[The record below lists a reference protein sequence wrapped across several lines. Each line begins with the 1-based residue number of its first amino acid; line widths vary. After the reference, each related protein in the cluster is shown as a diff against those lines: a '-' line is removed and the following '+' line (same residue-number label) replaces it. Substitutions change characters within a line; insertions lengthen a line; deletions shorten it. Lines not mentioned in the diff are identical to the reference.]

1 MTNNSNNSNN
11 TQNTSPEGIVQGTDG
26 NDVIDLNYTGDPDGD
41 RIDNDD
47 GVNGTVGDEDFV
59 LARDGDDTVE
69 AGAGDDLVLGED
81 GDDTLRGQDG
91 DDILYGGDGDDTLE
105 GGDDNDLLRGG
116 SNDDILDGG
125 DGDDVIYGD
134 TNQNILSGDTENATT
149 FAQYTESGAWTVVED
164 GTTTTLSQTMDTVDG
179 AVYTLT
185 FDLAANLGGG
195 FSAASIEVLWNG
207 ELVEAVNVESG
218 IYESQSITVTGVGDT
233 GELTFRALPPEDAP
247 VYNFDGPI
255 VSYDKEMTF
264 GDDTVTVQAFAP
276 GQAKLY
282 QVITSQLKVFDVE
295 SQSYQDADENLG
307 VFVNG
312 IGFDVETDMLYGVS
326 RDPGIDALGNVISAA
341 DIIAIDATGRSYRV
355 GEGSGDFSYIGDFD
369 GQGNLWNFEGS
380 LNQVAVTDVSDIDA
394 NGNPKVTIYDI
405 GNNIFTKAIFDVAYS
420 AEDEC
425 FYAVRSTNADGG
437 RVVRID
443 MRDVPSGGD
452 PVITE
457 IPISSTLID
466 GTAEGDF
473 PQGAYGAVFVD
484 GDGNLYAGLN
494 TGNHDLSGSTGDS
507 GAIYKITPDWNG
519 GNATAELMSTSQTTT
534 ANDGAVDPRSADAFV
549 EIDPDATLLLRQV
562 ELVEDEVPGDDTII
576 GGQGDDEIYGEEGT
590 DTLSGGDGNDTIDGG
605 EGDDIITTGDGND
618 SVDGGEGSDTISDV
632 NAGDTIDGGS
642 EGSDIDVLD
651 LVGSHSPGGSFT
663 VFETGPDSNGNGT
676 NGYVEYYDKDGNF
689 EGRLDF
695 EEIES
700 FITCFTPGAS
710 IATANGPRRVESL
723 RLGDRIETRDDG
735 AQEIVWIGRK
745 DLEATELAQTPSLCP
760 IRIRAGA
767 LGPGNP
773 AEDLIV
779 SPQHRVGLASPELE
793 LLYGET
799 EMLLPAVH
807 LLHLDGVDR
816 VAPKKTSYIHFMF
829 EKHQLV
835 LSNGAWTESFQPG
848 DYSLR
853 GLDQGARRE
862 LYRLFPELA
871 HCDRI
876 SSTYASCR
884 PTLSRREAVLVSN
897 TPIGM

>member
-11 TQNTSPEGIVQGTDG
+11 TQNTGPEGIVQGTDG
-26 NDVIDLNYTGDPDGD
+26 NDIIDLNYTGDPDGD
-41 RIDNDD
+41 RIDNND

-69 AGAGDDLVLGED
+69 AGSGDDLVLGED
-81 GDDTLRGQDG
+81 GNDTLRGQDG
-91 DDILYGGDGDDTLE
+91 DDVLYGGDGDDTLE

-116 SNDDILDGG
+116 SNDDSLDGG

-164 GTTTTLSQTMDTVDG
+164 GTTTALSQTMDTVDG

-195 FSAASIEVLWNG
+195 FSAASVEVLWNG
-207 ELVEAVNVESG
+207 DVVDSVNVGSG

-255 VSYDKEMTF
+255 VSYEKEMTF
-264 GDDTVTVQAFAP
+264 GGDTVTVQAFAP

-295 SQSYQDADENLG
+295 SQSYQDAEENLG

-312 IGFDVETDMLYGVS
+312 IGFDIETDMLYGIS
-326 RDPGIDALGNVISAA
+326 RDSGTDALGNPINVA
-341 DIIAIDATGRSYRV
+341 DIIAIDATGAAYRV
-355 GEGSGDFSYIGDFD
+355 GEGSGDFSYVGDFD
-369 GQGNLWNFEGS
+369 QQGNLWNFDGN
-380 LNQVAVTDVSDIDA
+380 LNSVFVTDVSDIDS
-394 NGNPKVTIYDI
+394 NGNPKVTNYDI
-405 GNNIFTKAIFDVAYS
+405 DDNIFTKGIFDVAYS

-425 FYAVRSTNADGG
+425 FYSVRSTNAEGG

-452 PVITE
+452 PIITE

-466 GTAEGDF
+466 GDDESGF
-473 PQGAYGAVFVD
+473 PKGAYGAVFVD

-494 TGNHDLSGSTGDS
+494 TGNHDLSGSTPDS
-507 GAIYKITPDWNG
+507 GAIFKITPDWNAG
-519 GNATAELMSTSQTTT
+519 TATAELMSTSQTTT
-534 ANDGAVDPRSADAFV
+534 GNDGAVDPRSADAFV

-562 ELVEDEVPGDDTII
+562 ELVEDEVPGNDTII
-576 GGQGDDEIYGEEGT
+576 GGEGDDKIYGEEGT
-590 DTLSGGDGNDTIDGG
+590 DTLSGGEGNDTIDGG
-605 EGDDIITTGDGND
+605 EGDDIITTGTGND

-642 EGSDIDVLD
+642 EGSDFDVLD
-651 LVGSHSPGGSFT
+651 LTGSTSPGGSFT
-663 VFETGPDSNGNGT
+663 VVTTGPDSNGNGT
-676 NGYVEYYDKDGNF
+676 NGYVEYYDKDGNY
-689 EGRLDF
+689 EGRLDY

-700 FITCFTPGAS
+700 LITCFTPGAS
-710 IATANGPRRVESL
+710 IATVNGPRRVESL
-723 RLGDRIETRDDG
+723 RPGDRVETRDDG
-735 AQEIVWIGRK
+735 VQEIVWIGRK
-745 DLEATELAQTPSLCP
+745 DLNVAELAQTPSLCP

-773 AEDLIV
+773 AEDLVV

-816 VAPKKTSYIHFMF
+816 VAPKKTSYIHFMCDR
-829 EKHQLV
+829 HQLV
-835 LSNGAWTESFQPG
+835 LSNGSWTESFQPG
-848 DYSLR
+848 DYSLK
-853 GLDQGARRE
+853 GLDRSARRE
-862 LYRLFPELA
+862 LFRLFPELA
-871 HCDRI
+871 QNNTF
-876 SSTYASCR
+876 SNTYASCR
-884 PTLSRREAVLVSN
+884 PTLTKHEAKLIN
-897 TPIGM
+897 DHHIGM